1 MINIKYLYISAYMKK
16 MYKRTTIWL
25 PVDIHTQA
33 KMMALLTETSFSK
46 LLRIALVE
54 KMKQLKEKHAANI
67 PKRNME
73 THKIR
78 KGHYG

>member
-1 MINIKYLYISAYMKK
+1 MKK

-33 KMMALLTETSFSK
+33 KMMALLTEISFSD

-54 KMKQLKEKHAANI
+54 KMKNLKKTTAKTFPQN
-67 PKRNME
+67 N
-73 THKIR
+73 TSNT
-78 KGHYG
+78 